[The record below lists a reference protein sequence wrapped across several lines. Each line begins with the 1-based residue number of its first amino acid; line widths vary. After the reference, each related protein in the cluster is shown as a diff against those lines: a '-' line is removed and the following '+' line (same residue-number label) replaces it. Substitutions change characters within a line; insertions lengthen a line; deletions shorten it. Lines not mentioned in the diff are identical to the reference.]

1 MDTQHG
7 SRLQQALAAF
17 VRKHEALLKAELK
30 LTELSVT
37 AQSRDGAVEATVG
50 VDGETSGLRFP
61 NNRFQGMSG
70 QALADSVMEALTTA
84 RAEVSARRAGIVEAS
99 GLHLTGGPGHSLGPD
114 RRGLALRT
122 EPGTPPDVLRPPRR
136 RARGVGC

>member
-1 MDTQHG
+1 MDAQHG

-50 VDGETSGLRFP
+50 VDGETSGVRFP
-61 NNRFQGMSG
+61 NNMFQGMSG

-84 RAEVSARRAGIVEAS
+84 RAEVAARRVGIMEAAGR
-99 GLHLTGGPGHSLGPD
+99 HLTGGPGHLAPD

-122 EPGTPPDVLRPPRR
+122 EPVTPPDALRPPRR
-136 RARGVGC
+136 RARGVGW